1 MSTESLP
8 QDLTG
13 PGSPL
18 YEVLSD
24 GSTLYAILPGF
35 LFVVLDAVGGQGVD
49 DHDRV
54 AKISARSEVRFEDII
69 TRLSDTVDF
78 VIGIIFS
85 GEERPL
91 VAHAIYELHRHIEGK
106 LLDGTKYHA
115 WNKDIWAWTWAGILK
130 PIMDVHQ
137 ELRGFKS
144 EAFRQDVYTGLLQ
157 VGALFNVRGL
167 PKQYSDFEVYWQKEW
182 IPLLQSETESGRFI
196 AGQIRKPAKPR
207 FAPWIPTPIWQL
219 TTWPLR
225 NVLWAGYFMAAPP
238 EVDKVLN
245 ITRTRGDRISMKIHR
260 TVWRFVPHFMTHHW
274 ISTYFALRFKYGTPV
289 WRSHYS
295 RESLEQYRLAMKKA
309 KADGTPFPPRPSARN
324 TKSESA
330 LIGGCPMGHGTTNS
344 TLENNQIASSQT
356 GACPMG
362 HGNKKPT
369 PESKKV
375 IPS

>member
-1 MSTESLP
+1 MSTELSP
-8 QDLTG
+8 KDLTG

-35 LFVVLDAVGGQGVD
+35 IFVVLDAVGGQGVD

-54 AKISARSEVRFEDII
+54 AKISARGDVRFEDMMI
-69 TRLSDTVDF
+69 RMSDTVDF
-78 VIGIIFS
+78 VIGLIFAR
-85 GEERPL
+85 EERPL
-91 VAHAIYELHRHIEGK
+91 VAHAIYEMHRHIEGK

-157 VGALFNVRGL
+157 LGALFNVRGL
-167 PKQYSDFEVYWQKEW
+167 PEQYSDFEVYWQEEW

-196 AGQIRKPAKPR
+196 AGQIKRPAKPR

-219 TTWPLR
+219 VTWPMR
-225 NVLWAGYFMAAPP
+225 NALWAGYFLAAPP

-245 ITRTRGDRISMKIHR
+245 ITRTRGDRLSMNIHR
-260 TVWRFVPHFMTHHW
+260 TVWRLIPHVMTRDW
-274 ISTYFALRFKYGTPV
+274 VSAYFALRFKYGTPV
-289 WRSHYS
+289 WRTHYS
-295 RESLEQYRLAMKKA
+295 RESLEQYRLAVKKA
-309 KADGTPFPPRPSARN
+309 KADGTPFPPRPSARKIE
-324 TKSESA
+324 TASPQT
-330 LIGGCPMGHGTTNS
+330 GGCPMGHGTKTPISESNKA
-344 TLENNQIASSQT
+344 ISSL
-356 GACPMG
+356 GGCPMG
-362 HGNKKPT
+362 HDAHSQIDPLL
-369 PESKKV
+369 
-375 IPS
+375 IH